1 MLLTLIILLVRVREK
16 GTLKNKQLL
25 VLGGGTAGWL
35 TALYLKKVF
44 PFYTTTLIESK
55 EIGIIGV
62 GEATTP
68 NIVTFL
74 KYLNIDV
81 FDLIQKTKG
90 SIKNGISFENWNG
103 DNKKY
108 FHEAGLL
115 KLNCDKALNDL
126 NWLPTLKFG
135 ETVQMTIEWYKEYYQ
150 NADKLNNSNMFEF
163 SVSQIK
169 EYHKLATQRDL
180 SWAKT
185 LD

>member
-90 SIKNGISFENWNG
+90 SIFFPS
-103 DNKKY
+103 
-108 FHEAGLL
+108 A
-115 KLNCDKALNDL
+115 AL
-126 NWLPTLKFG
+126 
-135 ETVQMTIEWYKEYYQ
+135 
-150 NADKLNNSNMFEF
+150 
-163 SVSQIK
+163 
-169 EYHKLATQRDL
+169 
-180 SWAKT
+180 
-185 LD
+185 